1 MKMNVRIIVAAL
13 SAVGLIAPVQQAL
26 ADTITPPAVT
36 PPAANP
42 NPPTIPAT
50 NTVTYPVTVTLPGG
64 SAQTI
69 NFTYNSSTGTWTT
82 RRSVRALRRRR

>member
-26 ADTITPPAVT
+26 ADTITPPAIT

-42 NPPTIPAT
+42 NPPTIPST
-50 NTVTYPVTVTLPGG
+50 NTVTYPVTVTLHRGELECRIERVSDPDE
-64 SAQTI
+64 
-69 NFTYNSSTGTWTT
+69 T
-82 RRSVRALRRRR
+82 R